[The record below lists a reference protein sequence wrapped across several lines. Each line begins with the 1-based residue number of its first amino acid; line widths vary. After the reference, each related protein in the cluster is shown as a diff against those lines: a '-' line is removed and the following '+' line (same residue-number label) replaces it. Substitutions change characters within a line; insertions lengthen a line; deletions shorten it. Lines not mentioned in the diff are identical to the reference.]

1 MLPVAFLGIVVKVI
15 GDWGCTM
22 CSDGKVGNQSKIIKY
37 LQKNSYKIKNLR
49 KIFVTTNK

>member
-1 MLPVAFLGIVVKVI
+1 MLPVAFLGSQFI

-49 KIFVTTNK
+49 KM